1 MTGLSAEPRQAA
13 EPADTPPLSARET
26 LARNGRSFYWASRL
40 LGRQM
45 ATDAAELYAFCRLL
59 DDIADGD
66 ASGGAERLGRIRSQL
81 VRLDKAS
88 LSGEPDKGLAACLP
102 VIRRCGIPVA
112 PLVHLL
118 DGLLADQKPMFIRD
132 QDALV
137 RYAYHVA
144 GAVGLLM
151 CPVLG
156 CRDPAAF
163 RFAVDMG
170 IGMQLTNI
178 ARDISE
184 DAYLGR
190 RYLPESW
197 CGALR
202 PDQIIACS
210 AAPDTPT
217 YKAVQ
222 GAADKLVVL
231 ADTYYESGR
240 KGLAWLPLRA
250 RLGIAVAGSVYREIG
265 IKARRTGLRWG
276 DGRVVTS
283 TTEKLGA
290 SLAALGQ
297 MGGSR
302 TARHDPALHQP
313 IEDLIAEAIR

>member
-1 MTGLSAEPRQAA
+1 MTGLSAKQDPLREQGQAAA
-13 EPADTPPLSARET
+13 EPARET
-26 LARNGRSFYWASRL
+26 LAKNGKSFYWASRL

-66 ASGGAERLGRIRSQL
+66 ASGGPDRLQVIRGQL
-81 VRLDKAS
+81 TRLADNS
-88 LSGEPDKGLAACLP
+88 EPDRTDPGLAACLP
-102 VIRRCGIPVA
+102 VIRRCGIPAA
-112 PLVHLL
+112 PLIHLL
-118 DGLLADQKPMFIRD
+118 DGLLSDQEPVFIED

-156 CRDPAAF
+156 CRDKAAF

-178 ARDISE
+178 ARDILE
-184 DAYLGR
+184 DAQLGR
-190 RYLPESW
+190 RYLPERW
-197 CGALR
+197 CGPLR
-202 PDQIIACS
+202 PAEIIACS
-210 AAPDTPT
+210 DQPETQH
-217 YKAVQ
+217 YQAVQ
-222 GAADKLVVL
+222 VAADRLLTL
-231 ADTYYESGR
+231 ADRYYESGQ
-240 KGLAWLPLRA
+240 KGLVWLPWRA
-250 RLGIAVAGSVYREIG
+250 RLGIAVAGTVYREIG
-265 IKARRTGLRWG
+265 VKARRTGLRWG

-283 TTEKLGA
+283 KAEKLGA
-290 SLAALGQ
+290 SVSALGQ

-313 IEDLIAEAIR
+313 IADLIAEAVR